1 MHPGLSETAP
11 LIAGI
16 LHARMHRRRCLLGLR
31 LTKPNRSLI
40 KSSGRPRRSAA
51 NAPPARRKR
60 RCCGPSQ
67 SSRPKP
73 IVARCPGAF
82 IEYSDPG
89 QPLDL
94 PTRAFFEP
102 RFGHNLNKV
111 RVHADPDAATS
122 ARAVNVQAYTVGSD
136 LVFAERRYA
145 PATDTGRKLLAH
157 ELTHSIQQGMAAVVD
172 GPVQR
177 QSDDLAV
184 TDTPPPAPA
193 QGPVPP
199 ANPAPIGPAG
209 PQPAKPPCL
218 PVIVNPTWNVG
229 PPVLDTAGQWNPCGL
244 HGSFKLDREAA
255 LSSGSGSV
263 HVEKEAVM
271 VLSFATTRRRWA
283 G

>member
-1 MHPGLSETAP
+1 MFTRFTFNKAEPISDQVIRTP
-11 LIAGI
+11 PQISRKCAGCEEE
-16 LHARMHRRRCLLGLR
+16 AQMLR
-31 LTKPNRSLI
+31 TKPV
-40 KSSGRPRRSAA
+40 
-51 NAPPARRKR
+51 
-60 RCCGPSQ
+60 Q
-67 SSRPKP
+67 SSKADRGEVPRS
-73 IVARCPGAF
+73 VHRVLR
-82 IEYSDPG
+82 SPG

-94 PTRAFFEP
+94 STRAFFEP
-102 RFGHNLNKV
+102 RFGHDLSKV

-244 HGSFKLDREAA
+244 HGSFKLDRDAA